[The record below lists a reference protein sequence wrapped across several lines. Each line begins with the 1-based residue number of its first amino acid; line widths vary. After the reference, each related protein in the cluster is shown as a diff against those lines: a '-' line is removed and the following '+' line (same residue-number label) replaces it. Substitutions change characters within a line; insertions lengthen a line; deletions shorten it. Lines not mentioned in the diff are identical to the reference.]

1 MADFSHI
8 VRLSKE
14 EVEQAILALA
24 LTKKP
29 HGFSVDAH
37 TFHTK
42 AAVSV
47 LSASAKVAIS
57 GAEISWQDE

>member
-1 MADFSHI
+1 MAEFSHV
-8 VRLSKE
+8 VRLTKE

-24 LTKKP
+24 ITKKP

-47 LSASAKVAIS
+47 MVTGLKAEVS
-57 GAEISWQDE
+57 GAEISWKDE